1 MRVKF
6 IGEDD
11 AYVRCQTDG
20 DISQDR
26 FDPTREPLAQVL
38 GDNVYGRRVL
48 LGLEGSNYVDSSGVN
63 WLLRCHKRF
72 REAGGMLILH
82 TPSPL
87 VMQTLKVLKLDRV
100 FYLADDLSAARELA
114 GAAS

>member
-6 IGEDD
+6 VGEDNS
-11 AYVRCQTDG
+11 YVRCQTDG

-26 FDPTREPLAQVL
+26 FDPAREPLAQIL
-38 GDNVYGRRVL
+38 GDDVYSKRVL

-72 REAGGMLILH
+72 REAGGKLVLH
-82 TPSPL
+82 SPSPL
-87 VMQTLKVLKLDRV
+87 VVQTLKVLKLDRV
-100 FYLADDLSAARELA
+100 FFLAAAREMV
-114 GAAS
+114 GESS

>member
-26 FDPTREPLAQVL
+26 FDPTREPLAQIL
-38 GDNVYGRRVL
+38 GENVYSRRVL
-48 LGLEGSNYVDSSGVN
+48 LGLEASNYVDSSGVN

-72 REAGGMLILH
+72 REAGGMLVLH

-87 VMQTLKVLKLDRV
+87 VVQTLKVLKLDRV
-100 FYLADDLSAARELA
+100 FFLADDLAAARELV
-114 GAAS
+114 GSSS